1 MLCIWLKDKE
11 QGKNIVVVGS
21 WNTEDHMNWAK
32 KNVAR
37 SYHLKDD
44 GAQKVKYDYY
54 ISLTY
59 KVFFNNNIYLSYNIM
74 LQILICHVCCIAD
87 ISSGSYLTSMAMEM
101 FAT

>member
-1 MLCIWLKDKE
+1 MFGLWEMVNCMLCFWLKDKE

-44 GAQKVKYDYY
+44 GVQKVKYDYIY
-54 ISLTY
+54 LTY
-59 KVFFNNNIYLSYNIM
+59 ILPLKSLWYVFIF
-74 LQILICHVCCIAD
+74 
-87 ISSGSYLTSMAMEM
+87 
-101 FAT
+101 

>member
-1 MLCIWLKDKE
+1 MSGLWELNSILCIWMKDKE

-21 WNTEDHMNWAK
+21 WNTEDHINWAK

-44 GAQKVKYDYY
+44 EVQKVKYDY

-59 KVFFNNNIYLSYNIM
+59 FHALKKNWII
-74 LQILICHVCCIAD
+74 
-87 ISSGSYLTSMAMEM
+87 
-101 FAT
+101 

>member
-1 MLCIWLKDKE
+1 MIDAKLHFVHLKNKE

-21 WNTEDHMNWAK
+21 WNTEDHINWAK

-44 GAQKVKYDYY
+44 GAQKVKYDY

-59 KVFFNNNIYLSYNIM
+59 RVL
-74 LQILICHVCCIAD
+74 
-87 ISSGSYLTSMAMEM
+87 
-101 FAT
+101 

>member
-21 WNTEDHMNWAK
+21 WNTEDHMSWAK

-44 GAQKVKYDYY
+44 GAQKVK
-54 ISLTY
+54 
-59 KVFFNNNIYLSYNIM
+59 
-74 LQILICHVCCIAD
+74 
-87 ISSGSYLTSMAMEM
+87 
-101 FAT
+101 